1 MVSKFKKNV
10 NVDIYACKVY
20 DKGSATIEERIE
32 RVKEGYNIN
41 KIFENVD
48 SSGKE
53 ILCEAVKI
61 DTEKHEI
68 IFAINLDTMSSTI
81 LKDNIINK

>member
-1 MVSKFKKNV
+1 MISKFKKNV
-10 NVDIYACKVY
+10 NIDIYKCKVY

-41 KIFENVD
+41 KIFENVE
-48 SSGKE
+48 SLGKE

-68 IFAINLDTMSSTI
+68 IFGINLDTMEITV
-81 LKDNIINK
+81 LKDNIVNK